1 MISTGIFALLFALCA
16 PSSAQEASTAPAA
29 GGEIA
34 VSTAAAE
41 LPGMSPAKPKRT
53 PGVYPTAAVPISG
66 IVLTP
71 TAYRGRGRN
80 EIGLGLDF
88 NAAYYIGRLYG
99 KNSFNWTLEKKNY
112 IDRLGVWFITADG
125 KMLIQTEDAWR
136 PAMAAGAQGTFA
148 FRDSNQN
155 PLNANVQTVA
165 VDDKNTNTYATA
177 YLALTKHIH
186 PKFMINAGYA
196 DGDLSK
202 SIYMLSEFL
211 SERALS
217 LNGYTGR
224 EVPTGAMF
232 AGFIWLPRPNNPLA
246 AEIIIP
252 QGAPMSPKLIN
263 LQLGTML
270 KLNFQLSYLK
280 FDGGWD
286 LLGMF
291 QFRYSHFPK

>member
-1 MISTGIFALLFALCA
+1 MRNASPLVLLLALAA
-16 PSSAQEASTAPAA
+16 PAAAQEASVPPA
-29 GGEIA
+29 EEA
-34 VSTAAAE
+34 VISTAAA
-41 LPGMSPAKPKRT
+41 ADRT
-53 PGVYPTAAVPISG
+53 PAPPPRKYAPGEYPLAAVPVSG
-66 IVLTP
+66 IVMTP
-71 TAYRGRGRN
+71 TALRGRGRN

-99 KNSFNWTLEKKNY
+99 KNTFDWTLEKKNY
-112 IDRLGVWFITADG
+112 IDRLGVWFISADG
-125 KMLIQTEDAWR
+125 KMLIQTEGARR

-155 PLNANVQTVA
+155 PLNAKVPTVS
-165 VDDKNTNTYATA
+165 VDDENTNTYATA
-177 YLALTKHIH
+177 YLALTKHLH
-186 PKFMINAGYA
+186 PKFMLNGGYA

-202 SIYMLSEFL
+202 SVYMLSEFL

-224 EVPTGAMF
+224 EVPTGALF
-232 AGFIWLPRPNNPLA
+232 AGFIWLPRPDNPLA

-252 QGAPMSPKLIN
+252 QGAPMSPKLVN

-270 KLNFQLSYLK
+270 RLNFQLSYLK